1 MKASFSAL
9 RVPALA
15 KAAQRA
21 AFSAFFSAAPEAA
34 ALGAAGAG
42 VPTIAPND
50 FGFGLPFGPLPLFLV
65 SLEFS
70 PVTLEYGCLISLCP
84 GPRSWLRFAPF
95 HVRPHAFDSM
105 SRFNPSGRN
114 LAKESHSYIGY

>member
-34 ALGAAGAG
+34 ALGAAGG
-42 VPTIAPND
+42 RFSDNSSKRFRLWLCRLVV
-50 FGFGLPFGPLPLFLV
+50 FHRFCRFGFSLGFGLSLGLLPLFLV

-70 PVTLEYGCLISLCP
+70 AVTLEYGRLISLCP
-84 GPRSWLRFAPF
+84 GHGP
-95 HVRPHAFDSM
+95 
-105 SRFNPSGRN
+105 G
-114 LAKESHSYIGY
+114 

>member
-1 MKASFSAL
+1 MCARAVCHESFFSAL

-50 FGFGLPFGPLPLFLV
+50 FGFG
-65 SLEFS
+65 
-70 PVTLEYGCLISLCP
+70 
-84 GPRSWLRFAPF
+84 FA
-95 HVRPHAFDSM
+95 VW
-105 SRFNPSGRN
+105 
-114 LAKESHSYIGY
+114 